1 MEDRMPYCIYPEL
14 VNLTGSELTVN
25 ELDEI
30 IVQADSEID
39 ACLYEAGLTPPGSDS
54 ILKAASL
61 KLSIAGVVTRH
72 RMDGTQPP
80 QLNLSGILSA
90 DYSMDTAI
98 QELRNGA
105 RLLIVA
111 YIRKATAAL
120 RQSSRIYKVNR

>member
-1 MEDRMPYCIYPEL
+1 MAYCIYPEL

-72 RMDGTQPP
+72 RMDGTQPSS
-80 QLNLSGILSA
+80 LSIGGLSLSDNLDG
-90 DYSMDTAI
+90 AI
-98 QELRNGA
+98 TELRNGA
-105 RLLIVA
+105 KSLIDA

>member
-1 MEDRMPYCIYPEL
+1 MPYCIYPEL

-25 ELDEI
+25 ELNEI

-39 ACLYEAGLTPPGSDS
+39 GLLYAAGLTPPGSDS

-72 RMDGTQPP
+72 RMDGTQPSS
-80 QLNLSGILSA
+80 LSIGGLSLSDNLDG
-90 DYSMDTAI
+90 AI
-98 QELRNGA
+98 TELRNGA
-105 RLLIVA
+105 KSLIDA

>member
-1 MEDRMPYCIYPEL
+1 MPYCIYPEL
-14 VNLTGSELTVN
+14 VNLTGSELTVK

-72 RMDGTQPP
+72 RMDGTQPSS
-80 QLNLSGILSA
+80 LSIGGLSLSDNLDG
-90 DYSMDTAI
+90 AI
-98 QELRNGA
+98 TELRNGA
-105 RLLIVA
+105 KSLIDA

>member
-1 MEDRMPYCIYPEL
+1 MAYCIYPEL

-25 ELDEI
+25 ELNEI

-39 ACLYEAGLTPPGSDS
+39 GLLYAAGLTPPSSDS

-72 RMDGTQPP
+72 RMDGTQPSS
-80 QLNLSGILSA
+80 LSIGGLSLSDNLDG
-90 DYSMDTAI
+90 AI
-98 QELRNGA
+98 TELRNGA
-105 RLLIVA
+105 KSLIDA

>member
-1 MEDRMPYCIYPEL
+1 MAYCIYPEL

-72 RMDGTQPP
+72 RMDGTQPGS
-80 QLNLSGILSA
+80 LSIGGLSLSDNLDG
-90 DYSMDTAI
+90 AI
-98 QELRNGA
+98 TELRNGA
-105 RLLIVA
+105 KSLIDA

-120 RQSSRIYKVNR
+120 RQSSRIYKVNS